1 MREALREAS
10 WQSAA
15 SWGAVCKAL
24 EQESQLAALLV
35 GGEAFLKDTLEGAYG
50 QAAAS
55 FYNMQASGFP
65 AQGGYSGMQYAQAQ
79 YAQYAT
85 QAGNGST
92 AGQM

>member
-1 MREALREAS
+1 M
-10 WQSAA
+10 AA
-15 SWGAVCKAL
+15 ATSVAPGA
-24 EQESQLAALLV
+24 
-35 GGEAFLKDTLEGAYG
+35 DAYG